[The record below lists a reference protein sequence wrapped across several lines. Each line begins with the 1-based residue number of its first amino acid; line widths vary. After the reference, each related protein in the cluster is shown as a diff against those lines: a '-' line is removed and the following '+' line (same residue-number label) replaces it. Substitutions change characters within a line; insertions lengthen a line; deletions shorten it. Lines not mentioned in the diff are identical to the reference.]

1 MGYILHQLRALVLTK
16 GLTQGDLVE
25 ESYFSSWASRDGIR
39 PFRSPEV
46 SKTDES
52 QNNR

>member
-1 MGYILHQLRALVLTK
+1 MLTK

-25 ESYFSSWASRDGIR
+25 ESYFSSWAARDGIR

-52 QNNR
+52 QSDR